1 MSDVKIIDTKAAVVL
16 RDFVNR
22 IETLEREKTGI
33 AEDIKEVYNRIKQ
46 TGLDVPTVRAI
57 IKRRQKSERELQ
69 EAEYLLEA
77 YEAALEEK
85 NQAAA
90 APQSEKDEEAEAT
103 AQVEAEVG

>member
-16 RDFVNR
+16 RDFVKR

-33 AEDIKEVYNRIKQ
+33 AEDIKEVYNQIKQ

-90 APQSEKDEEAEAT
+90 APQSEEDEEDEAT